1 MKKNHPASF
10 RRLSELLRDD
20 LAGQTVLFRADLNIP
35 VKNGC
40 VQDTTRLESHQS
52 SLSALSARGARIAIL
67 SHFGRPQGA
76 PHKDLSLAPIVGA
89 LEDILEKKIT
99 FAPDCIGQRTR
110 NMISSLDEGG
120 ILVLENTR
128 FHQGEEKNDS
138 DFAAQLAELGNFY
151 VNDAFSVAHR
161 ANASTEALAHILPAF
176 AGFGLS
182 EELDKL
188 NNIFSAPTHPTLA
201 IAGGAKISG
210 KVNILLNLASQMDG
224 LIIGGAMAN
233 ALLAAQNLMPQSTAR
248 VDDNTMD
255 KARALLQKASGS
267 SCRIILPKDVVIAES
282 LRDNAAT
289 QICTIDH
296 IPDGMFC
303 LDIGPQT
310 LALIDREIDQAKMIV
325 WNGPLGAYETP
336 PFDQATKHVAA
347 KIAQATQRDHIIS
360 IAGGGETAA
369 AINLS
374 GHSQNFTHISTAGG
388 AFLCWLEGQSLPAIA
403 ALAAALRQK

>member
-1 MKKNHPASF
+1 MNKSQTASY
-10 RRLSELLRDD
+10 RSLPELLRED

-35 VKNGC
+35 TKNGC
-40 VQDTTRLESHQS
+40 AQDDMRLISHKK
-52 SLSALSARGARIAIL
+52 SLRALSEKGARIAIL

-76 PHKDLSLAPIVGA
+76 PHKDMSLAPIVGT
-89 LEDILEKKIT
+89 LENILEKKVA
-99 FAPDCIGQRTR
+99 FAPDCIGARTQE
-110 NMISSLDEGG
+110 MIAQLPDGAV
-120 ILVLENTR
+120 IVLENTR
-128 FHQGEEKNDS
+128 FHQGEEKNDPR
-138 DFAAQLAELGNFY
+138 FAAQLAELGSFY

-182 EELDKL
+182 EELDRL
-188 NNIFSAPTHPTLA
+188 SSIFSATTRPTLA

-210 KVNILLNLASQMDG
+210 KINILLNLAAQMDS
-224 LIIGGAMAN
+224 LVIGGAMAN
-233 ALLAAQNLMPQSTAR
+233 ALLAAQKLMPRSTAR
-248 VDDNTMD
+248 VDDD
-255 KARALLQKASGS
+255 AVAAAAALLQKAEKS
-267 SCRIILPKDVVIAES
+267 SCRIMLPEDVVIATS
-282 LRDNAAT
+282 LRDNADTA
-289 QICTIDH
+289 ICAIEQ

-310 LALIDREIDQAKMIV
+310 LKAIDRQIDQAKMII

-336 PFDQATKHVAA
+336 PFDQATKHIAA
-347 KIAQATQRDHIIS
+347 KIAERTQRGHIIS

-374 GHSQNFTHISTAGG
+374 GHSQDFTHISTAGG

-403 ALAAALRQK
+403 ALAASLRQE